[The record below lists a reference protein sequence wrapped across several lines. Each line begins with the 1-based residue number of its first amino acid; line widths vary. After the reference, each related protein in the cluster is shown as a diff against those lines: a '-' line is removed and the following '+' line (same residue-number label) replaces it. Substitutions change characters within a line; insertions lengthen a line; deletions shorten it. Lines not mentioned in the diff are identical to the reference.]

1 MTFKEKKNNAALFL
15 VAQIA
20 AACFCWWLLKFSA
33 NPPRWSVTPKQQHAH
48 SNRNISDIHFYG
60 LMLLKLKTS
69 ALRNADFLDV
79 NVLSTPP
86 VNSATRGNRV

>member
-1 MTFKEKKNNAALFL
+1 MAFKEKNASLFL
-15 VAQIA
+15 VAQLVA
-20 AACFCWWLLKFSA
+20 AYFSRWLPNFSA

-48 SNRNISDIHFYG
+48 SNQNISDIHFYR

-79 NVLSTPP
+79 NASLLPQ
-86 VNSATRGNRV
+86 